1 MCVMK
6 VFEGVDHY
14 FENGFGGLH
23 GDEEFCPALTH
34 EKHKQRLQSRTTEY
48 NLVLTSTTLC
58 LMKGKGTLLMHG
70 ALLGCLFSQCVLVA
84 PLSRRFS
91 AALLWSL
98 RDRMGFVTLGNFLG
112 ALGCGCLSCYGPSWA
127 LLGYSGPFWAV
138 LGSPGPF

>member
-6 VFEGVDHY
+6 VSEGVDHY
-14 FENGFGGLH
+14 FENGSVGLH
-23 GDEEFCPALTH
+23 CDEEFCPALTH

-70 ALLGCLFSQCVLVA
+70 ALLGCLFSQCVPVA
-84 PLSRRFS
+84 LFLQRFS

-98 RDRMGFVTLGNFLG
+98 RDRMSFVTLGNFLG
-112 ALGCGCLSCYGPSWA
+112 ALGCGFLS
-127 LLGYSGPFWAV
+127 
-138 LGSPGPF
+138 

>member
-1 MCVMK
+1 MK

-14 FENGFGGLH
+14 FENGFVGLH
-23 GDEEFCPALTH
+23 CDEEFCPALTH

-70 ALLGCLFSQCVLVA
+70 ALLGCLFSQCVPVA
-84 PLSRRFS
+84 PSLQRFS

-98 RDRMGFVTLGNFLG
+98 RDRMSFVTLGNFLG
-112 ALGCGCLSCYGPSWA
+112 ALGCGFLSCHGPS
-127 LLGYSGPFWAV
+127 
-138 LGSPGPF
+138 

>member
-1 MCVMK
+1 MATSSDVGPLTSCMCVMK
-6 VFEGVDHY
+6 VSEGVDHY

-34 EKHKQRLQSRTTEY
+34 EEHKQRLQSRTTEY

-70 ALLGCLFSQCVLVA
+70 ALLGCLFSQCVPVA
-84 PLSRRFS
+84 PFLQRFS

-98 RDRMGFVTLGNFLG
+98 RDRMSFMTLGNFLG
-112 ALGCGCLSCYGPSWA
+112 ALGCGFLN
-127 LLGYSGPFWAV
+127 
-138 LGSPGPF
+138 

>member
-1 MCVMK
+1 MHVCVMK
-6 VFEGVDHY
+6 VFEGADHY

-70 ALLGCLFSQCVLVA
+70 LYWDAYFHSAFLWRLLCKDLV
-84 PLSRRFS
+84 PRCC
-91 AALLWSL
+91 
-98 RDRMGFVTLGNFLG
+98 GHYVTE
-112 ALGCGCLSCYGPSWA
+112 
-127 LLGYSGPFWAV
+127 
-138 LGSPGPF
+138 